1 MHHSSDKYTWGY
13 EIEWGDIDRTLEIP
27 SHLGTWEQA
36 EIDIVNIHEPY
47 KYVAVDPLG
56 INPPVGGEINT
67 KPTHTWKKQVDRIME
82 IHQLF
87 VDNGDTPS
95 SSCVN
100 HGHLHVHVPDLKND
114 IDALKR
120 LIKYI
125 KNNQA
130 ITIKRLYNFRKNLI
144 MEKMDLYYLEI
155 DGGTPM
161 PNKVCDNIIN
171 NSKNFDDFIKYHY
184 LPEELQREMPPQRYA
199 INTYIMQYTNTIEF
213 RCFRSSTNRKH
224 IEDSF
229 RFVEKFMD
237 AALNGGPNVK
247 QILSEYDYEFPP
259 FIFNKEE
266 YTGWQKTMYHVSRG
280 KKHRHYHDVE

>member
-27 SHLGTWEQA
+27 SHLGTWERA

-67 KPTHTWKKQVDRIME
+67 KPTHTWKEQVDRIME

-87 VDNGDTPS
+87 VDNGDSPS

-120 LIKYI
+120 LIEYI

-144 MEKMDLYYLEI
+144 MEKVMKDKKI
-155 DGGTPM
+155 IKNIVDKNIVKIIFIKG
-161 PNKVCDNIIN
+161 KIIN
-171 NSKNFDDFIKYHY
+171 LVIK
-184 LPEELQREMPPQRYA
+184 
-199 INTYIMQYTNTIEF
+199 
-213 RCFRSSTNRKH
+213 
-224 IEDSF
+224 
-229 RFVEKFMD
+229 
-237 AALNGGPNVK
+237 
-247 QILSEYDYEFPP
+247 
-259 FIFNKEE
+259 
-266 YTGWQKTMYHVSRG
+266 
-280 KKHRHYHDVE
+280 

>member
-1 MHHSSDKYTWGY
+1 MQYSSDKYTWGY

-67 KPTHTWKKQVDRIME
+67 KPTRTWKEQVDRIME

-87 VDNGDTPS
+87 VDNGDSPS

-125 KNNQA
+125 KRNQKT
-130 ITIKRLYNFRKNLI
+130 TIKKLYGFYDDPEIKGG
-144 MEKMDLYYLEI
+144 YLEI

-161 PNKVCDNIIN
+161 PEQVCNKIIDRA
-171 NSKNFDDFIKYHY
+171 KNFDDFIDYHY
-184 LPEELQREMPPQRYA
+184 LPEHLEGEMPPARYA

-213 RCFRSSTNRKH
+213 RCFRSSTNRKQ
-224 IEDSF
+224 IEDQF

-237 AALNGGPNVK
+237 AALNGGPKVK
-247 QILSEYDYEFPP
+247 HILSEYDYEFPP
-259 FIFNKEE
+259 FIFNAAE
-266 YTGWQKTMYHVSRG
+266 YEGWNKTIYHVSRG
-280 KKHRHYHDVE
+280 KKHRHYQEVK